1 MNMVDAAT
9 GAWKMSL
16 LQDHEN
22 VTMNVVDATIV
33 IVGSENVKW
42 RNLNC
47 C

>member
-1 MNMVDAAT
+1 MVDAAV

-16 LQDHEN
+16 LQDHEK
-22 VTMNVVDATIV
+22 VTVVVAATV
-33 IVGSENVKW
+33 VTAGSENVKW